1 MAPSVFSVLALAA
14 ALRAIPAHGQGEQ
27 QPLNEATGGINHHAY
42 LEARPAEITIFNDP
56 KWPCVPETGQPS
68 VDLDVPL
75 NTCVSANFTLDSNVH
90 LMTPGL
96 CPGGTKSP
104 YISIYPSSSCTGAS
118 SHPTWYD
125 RRVALNGPGY
135 CLGKAV
141 WGSKITPPEGPWS
154 MEFRCDGAES
164 DEPMRFL
171 HVTLPEPPSKA
182 EPEPAR
188 PRPKTASVSD
198 SACYISGMGM
208 AGAPKFIFQRPEA
221 DVCVNVAPKH
231 RLKIYRNALCPNGTE
246 ALFARFGG
254 RDCRGSPVEL
264 KEVDSNMMAT
274 NSPSTCIDMGGEE
287 ASSYTFWCTG
297 DLHQKDVPQGLFPD
311 DDDDDDE
318 MRVRLHYT
326 YGAPARSS
334 STKSGTGSLRMSM
347 DCRLIGLTVLAAVFT
362 IVVR

>member
-1 MAPSVFSVLALAA
+1 MAPSLFYVLALGA
-14 ALRAIPAHGQGEQ
+14 ALHAIPAYGQGEQ
-27 QPLNEATGGINHHAY
+27 QPLNEAIRGTPHDAH

-90 LMTPGL
+90 LMSPGL

-104 YISIYPSSSCTGAS
+104 YISIYPSSSCTGIS
-118 SHPTWYD
+118 NHPTWYD

-141 WGSKITPPEGPWS
+141 WGSKVTPPEGQWS
-154 MEFRCDGAES
+154 MEFRCDGMES

-171 HVTLPEPPSKA
+171 HVTLPEPPAKS

-254 RDCRGSPVEL
+254 GGCKGSPIEL
-264 KEVDSNMMAT
+264 KEVDSGMMAT

-311 DDDDDDE
+311 DDDDDDT
-318 MRVRLHYT
+318 RVRLHYT

-334 STKSGTGSLRMSM
+334 NNKSSAESLRISI
-347 DCRLIGLTVLAAVFT
+347 DYRLMGLAVLVAVLS